1 MALAAAIPTQ
11 GNPGI
16 DFTAT
21 YAAVSQTNPAT
32 PEYPGL
38 PFLPGTRVIATDGS
52 EWIFVTS
59 AGSLA
64 QYSTVWVDNTYAAT
78 ILIGGAGA
86 ATAVPEA
93 LAGFPAWVQ
102 TSNTF
107 TSGYSGWVQISGTLT
122 ALVASAGVSVPLYTL
137 DTAGGLTGATNTVS
151 HYQLSGITCVVTASG
166 TTVSATLCVA
176 NAASIRKPQA
186 GS

>member
-1 MALAAAIPTQ
+1 MALAAPIAAVSIE
-11 GNPGI
+11 GI
-16 DFTAT
+16 DLTAT

-38 PFLPGTRVIATDGS
+38 PFLPGTRTMGTNGS

-59 AGSLA
+59 TGSLT
-64 QYSTVWVDNTYAAT
+64 QYSTVWVDNTFAAT
-78 ILIGGAGA
+78 VLIGGTGA

-137 DTAGGLTGATNTVS
+137 DTAGALTGATNTVS
-151 HYQLSGITCVVTASG
+151 HYQLSGITVVVTASG
-166 TTVSATLCVA
+166 STPSATLCVV
-176 NAASIRKPQA
+176 NAASVRKPQA